1 MAESPCRAVRYALSL
16 IGHDACDDDLADTVS
31 DVMLDDCELCEVA
44 SAAMNDAMDVPFLTD
59 PKRESAITI
68 VSTEPR
74 RVSPGH
80 S

>member
-1 MAESPCRAVRYALSL
+1 VAVSCEPIL
-16 IGHDACDDDLADTVS
+16 IGHDACDDDLADAVS
-31 DVMLDDCELCEVA
+31 DVMLNDCELVEFA
-44 SAAMNDAMDVPFLTD
+44 SAAMDDAMQVPFLTN

-74 RVSPGH
+74 RVSPRH